1 VETAPSPVR
10 EVESGDFLTAVGAG
24 LVAAVVGGVVWG
36 LIGRW
41 TNYEVGIAAWGIG
54 FIVGTAVVFGSHGR
68 RGVPLQLLAVVL
80 ALAGILIGKYL
91 SFVWV
96 NQGDLGKLGISL
108 LVFSRSTW
116 NLFMDSKS
124 DVWSGWD
131 LLWIGLAVV
140 TAFRIPQL
148 HRVTQKET
156 PDNQ

>member
-1 VETAPSPVR
+1 METPNPVR
-10 EVESGDFLTAVGAG
+10 EVESGDLLTAVGAG
-24 LVAAVVGGVVWG
+24 LAAAVAGGVVWG

-41 TNYEVGIAAWGIG
+41 SNYEVGVAAWGIG
-54 FIVGTAVVFGSHGR
+54 FIVGTAVVFGSRGR
-68 RGVPLQLLAVVL
+68 RGLPLQLLAVVL

-96 NQGDLGKLGISL
+96 NQSDLEKLGISL
-108 LVFSRSTW
+108 PVFSRSTW
-116 NLFMDSKS
+116 DLFMDAKS

-148 HRVTQKET
+148 HHEPEHEAENEQ
-156 PDNQ
+156 